1 MPATL
6 HLIKLCVGVDT
17 VAELDLWRTERRM
30 EAAVKGQSWRSIHVT
45 HWGPK
50 RAQEILAG
58 GSLYWVIKGLVQVRQ
73 RVIGFEPVSIG
84 DGITRCAIVMD
95 PELILTRNQPRRAF
109 QGWRYL
115 NAADAP
121 ADIGRYVAGQSD
133 LPPGLRAGLSLMG
146 VL

>member
-17 VAELDLWRTERRM
+17 VAELDLWRSGRRM
-30 EAAVKGQSWRSIHVT
+30 EAAVKGQPWRSIHVT

-50 RAQEILAG
+50 RAPEILAG
-58 GSLYWVIKGLVQVRQ
+58 GSLYWVIKGLIQVRQ
-73 RVIGFEPVSIG
+73 RVIGFEPVTVG

-95 PELILTRNQPRRAF
+95 PELIQTSIVPKRPF

-115 NAADAP
+115 AAKDAP
-121 ADIGRYVAGQSD
+121 PDIGPYIPGQED
-133 LPPGLRAGLSLMG
+133 LPARLRAGLAELG